1 MKIIKQKA
9 AVSRTWSDFYKRL
22 LCYCNMND
30 SGNFLC
36 SKGSTINNSKA
47 VCPFVFMLFV
57 FVCKMCFK
65 CSFSASLSTFTRAL
79 ITSSYYFMKHQKY
92 FQLGELG
99 NYAISFF
106 HLLKNNLRYGVE
118 SFGSG
123 S

>member
-1 MKIIKQKA
+1 MKYRAPENEINKSCR
-9 AVSRTWSDFYKRL
+9 SRRSYYENYQAKGSGFKNLVRFFKRL
-22 LCYCNMND
+22 LCYCKMND

-65 CSFSASLSTFTRAL
+65 CSFRASLFTFTRAL

-92 FQLGELG
+92 FQLLSLCSE
-99 NYAISFF
+99 N
-106 HLLKNNLRYGVE
+106 
-118 SFGSG
+118 
-123 S
+123 